1 MWKKFINSTTDLFD
15 RKLKNWTVMV
25 VIISTMVTTTG
36 FLSNTVNANMTANV
50 MQSQKNTE
58 INQYIIIAGKKYKIV
73 LEEVK

>member
-1 MWKKFINSTTDLFD
+1 MWKKFLKSTTDLFD

-25 VIISTMVTTTG
+25 VIISTMVTSAG
-36 FLSNTVNANMTANV
+36 FLSNTVNANMAANV

-58 INQYIIIAGKKYKIV
+58 INQYIVIAGKKYQII